1 VVGDVGSLPAWQIR
15 TPGFRQIQLA
25 VDEGVT
31 GGGDVGEENAHLA
44 VFHAVGESAIL
55 GSDASGVVTAFEE
68 ATFVNDEYGEDLRG

>member
-1 VVGDVGSLPAWQIR
+1 M
-15 TPGFRQIQLA
+15 
-25 VDEGVT
+25 T
-31 GGGDVGEENAHLA
+31 GGGDVGEENANLA